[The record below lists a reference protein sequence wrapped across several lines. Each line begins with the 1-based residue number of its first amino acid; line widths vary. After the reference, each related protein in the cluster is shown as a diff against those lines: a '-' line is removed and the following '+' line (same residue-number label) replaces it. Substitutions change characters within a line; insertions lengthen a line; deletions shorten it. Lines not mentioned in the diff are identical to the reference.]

1 MRAVPPPPLTLNK
14 ALMSMHG
21 ISTPL
26 VREPVTAYVALGGN
40 LGDAARTVQEAFL
53 ALAGLPGT
61 RLRAQSSLYR
71 TAPYESSGP
80 DYINAVAALD
90 TTLTAPDLLA
100 ALQALELQA
109 GRERLYL
116 NAPRTLDLD
125 VLHYGS
131 ARISSPRLTVP
142 HPRWTER
149 AFVLV
154 PLAEIAPDLVSAT
167 QLQAVA
173 DQGIARW
180 SAEPSGV

>member
-1 MRAVPPPPLTLNK
+1 MRAVPPPLTLNK
-14 ALMSMHG
+14 ALMSMHC

-26 VREPVTAYVALGGN
+26 VRESVTAYIALGGN
-40 LGDAARTVQEAFL
+40 LGDAARTVQAAFL

-61 RLRAQSSLYR
+61 QLRAQSSLDR
-71 TAPYESSGP
+71 PAPYESSGL

-109 GRERLYL
+109 GRERPYL

-154 PLAEIAPDLVSAT
+154 PLAEIAPDLVSAA

-180 SAEPSGV
+180 SAEPSAV